1 LNSAEFVE
9 INTGNRINQNDILST
24 RSIVINNQIEVV
36 DEIVEQAL
44 VENLLEGNLY
54 STNNID
60 LIQSNQMNQLINNNS
75 VSTNEITNLQSVSSE
90 SNNLVNV
97 SAINTE

>member
-1 LNSAEFVE
+1 MNSAEFVE